1 MKRIFCT
8 AMLVAFVAPALMAQ
22 TVKKTK
28 EFITAND
35 WVKAKESAD
44 GTFDNPKVKKE
55 ELAEAWYL
63 KAKIYSTLSTDKKFL
78 SQAPADGRMVALNAI
93 KKAMELDKEK
103 TQTLLTMDQFA
114 PVITLY
120 SATFQDGVDFY
131 GERDYKGAFEAFKN
145 TSVFGDYIFN
155 QGWALS
161 KIDTT
166 VVFYT
171 GLAALNGKMDNEAI
185 KYFLMLADAKV
196 GQNPDFATVYQYLAK
211 HFYDEKDESNF
222 TKYVTLGRQLYP
234 NDQYLP
240 LLELD
245 NIRDKGDKNALFA
258 KYEEIINSGN
268 DNIEVMLNYTIELS
282 EVNFET
288 NKARPTNYDE
298 NCSKIERTLKR
309 IVELKPENT
318 DAQIELGRL
327 FINMASAL
335 QDEARLIKGSK
346 PEDVNKRNALN
357 EKVLILV
364 DKSIEPLENVFNTF
378 DKEPKLKTQDRSKY
392 KSAVNMLLSVY
403 EVKKNDE
410 KTKFYQSRY
419 DNADKKQ

>member
-1 MKRIFCT
+1 
-8 AMLVAFVAPALMAQ
+8 MAQ

-185 KYFLMLADAKV
+185 KYFL
-196 GQNPDFATVYQYLAK
+196 
-211 HFYDEKDESNF
+211 
-222 TKYVTLGRQLYP
+222 
-234 NDQYLP
+234 
-240 LLELD
+240 
-245 NIRDKGDKNALFA
+245 I
-258 KYEEIINSGN
+258 
-268 DNIEVMLNYTIELS
+268 
-282 EVNFET
+282 
-288 NKARPTNYDE
+288 
-298 NCSKIERTLKR
+298 
-309 IVELKPENT
+309 
-318 DAQIELGRL
+318 
-327 FINMASAL
+327 
-335 QDEARLIKGSK
+335 
-346 PEDVNKRNALN
+346 
-357 EKVLILV
+357 
-364 DKSIEPLENVFNTF
+364 
-378 DKEPKLKTQDRSKY
+378 
-392 KSAVNMLLSVY
+392 
-403 EVKKNDE
+403 
-410 KTKFYQSRY
+410 
-419 DNADKKQ
+419 

>member
-1 MKRIFCT
+1 
-8 AMLVAFVAPALMAQ
+8 
-22 TVKKTK
+22 
-28 EFITAND
+28 
-35 WVKAKESAD
+35 
-44 GTFDNPKVKKE
+44 
-55 ELAEAWYL
+55 
-63 KAKIYSTLSTDKKFL
+63 
-78 SQAPADGRMVALNAI
+78 
-93 KKAMELDKEK
+93 
-103 TQTLLTMDQFA
+103 LTMDQFA

-185 KYFLMLADAKV
+185 KYFLILADAKV